1 MIPAIAIFDLGRTH
15 KKFLIFDQDYEI
27 VEEITTVI
35 PDIKDGDGDAC
46 EDIKAIADWM
56 KKQVNTA
63 LQNQNVDIKAINF
76 SAHGASL
83 VHIDSTGKPAT
94 PFYDY
99 MKALPSEVTAD
110 FYKQFAG
117 RAGFSIATGS
127 PALNLLNS
135 GIQLYWLKKY
145 RPEQYKKIES
155 SLHLPQYGNFIFSG
169 KKHADIT
176 SIGCH
181 TGLWDFKKQ
190 TYHHWLR
197 DNNLQ
202 LLLPQAEPVDA
213 HDQIVI
219 NKKRIPVGI
228 GMHDSSAALLPF
240 VKTAKQ
246 PFLLLSSGTWNI
258 TLNPFFEGSLEKEKY
273 LRDCLYYLL
282 DVERK
287 VAASRLFLG
296 NEYDFQA
303 KRLASQFNRDLAQ
316 LEVKPDVELLKG
328 VLENRTKE
336 RTFHP
341 ETMAGT
347 GPFPELKGKAVDL
360 SLFSSFEEAYH
371 QLMFDLTCLQ
381 KESVELICGRVKCLY
396 ISGGFVKN
404 KLFMELLQAFFPGWE
419 IFIAENK
426 RASALGAA
434 IALHETWQNDP
445 LPEDISPVVRFEPQL
460 DIDLSRYGV
469 SKFVNK

>member
-1 MIPAIAIFDLGRTH
+1 
-15 KKFLIFDQDYEI
+15 
-27 VEEITTVI
+27 
-35 PDIKDGDGDAC
+35 
-46 EDIKAIADWM
+46 
-56 KKQVNTA
+56 
-63 LQNQNVDIKAINF
+63 
-76 SAHGASL
+76 
-83 VHIDSTGKPAT
+83 
-94 PFYDY
+94 
-99 MKALPSEVTAD
+99 
-110 FYKQFAG
+110 G

-316 LEVKPDVELLKG
+316 LEVK
-328 VLENRTKE
+328 
-336 RTFHP
+336 
-341 ETMAGT
+341 
-347 GPFPELKGKAVDL
+347 
-360 SLFSSFEEAYH
+360 
-371 QLMFDLTCLQ
+371 
-381 KESVELICGRVKCLY
+381 
-396 ISGGFVKN
+396 
-404 KLFMELLQAFFPGWE
+404 
-419 IFIAENK
+419 
-426 RASALGAA
+426 
-434 IALHETWQNDP
+434 
-445 LPEDISPVVRFEPQL
+445 
-460 DIDLSRYGV
+460 
-469 SKFVNK
+469 